1 MVHSVKSI
9 VVLSRGRLKGAV
21 IALLFDLL
29 QHFMSHF
36 RVVLWANWLIHE
48 LVVFLPHGE
57 KSSPIFPGLHALV
70 KIWFD
75 DALSLA
81 GILGS
86 LLVACLFQVLIDRLS
101 VVLLLLI
108 VLVDNLLGRF
118 NRCQGVSIDCVCLL
132 KRALNF
138 HVDLIIVGKELL
150 RKGLLLGGSHF

>member
-1 MVHSVKSI
+1 MILSIKSI
-9 VVLSRGRLKGAV
+9 VVLSRGGLKCAV
-21 IALLFDLL
+21 IALFFDLF

-48 LVVFLPHGE
+48 LVIFLPHGE
-57 KSSPIFPGLHALV
+57 KSCPVFPGLHALV

-75 DALSLA
+75 DALSFT

-86 LLVACLFQVLIDRLS
+86 LLVACLLQVLIYRIS
-101 VVLLLLI
+101 VVLLLFV
-108 VLVDNLLGRF
+108 VLVDDLLGRF
-118 NRCQGVSIDCVCLL
+118 DRCQGVSIDCVCLL

-150 RKGLLLGGSHF
+150 RKSLLLRRSHF